1 MFVEHILRI
10 RIFYMVT
17 CTISH
22 SLKSLSNHWKDAFE
36 YITVPGAKHARTKI
50 SQLTTGKVEDSE
62 LLEVQAQIEEAKK
75 LLAEKQA
82 EVEKIVNKVED
93 EIKEEKAEEAGET
106 TVKEETPEEKKEEEE
121 LKEKIVEAVVE
132 KELNLNKWCGGCQY
146 GQMPFTCAKRVS
158 WMMEAYGLNEDLAK
172 EATMNKC
179 GYRRMLRGDFV
190 QVGLNWDWYS
200 FIRKMGVLYLYW

>member
-1 MFVEHILRI
+1 
-10 RIFYMVT
+10 MVT
-17 CTISH
+17 WTISH

-93 EIKEEKAEEAGET
+93 EIKEEKAEGAGGET

-172 EATMNKC
+172 EATMAKC
-179 GYRRMLRGDFV
+179 GYRRMLRGDVVV
-190 QVGLNWDWYS
+190 QVGLNWDVYS